1 MAQDFDWLYCWVRR
15 QLRRLEDLIDTLLPQ
30 AEPRLIEN
38 TESNAYQIT
47 TAVVD
52 VDGVIVSGT
61 VLWPDGVAGVYT
73 TVTKN
78 VPFLKVDAYTVTY
91 AGTPAKTVTQPL
103 VTRDGNGEITIK
115 PALIVS

>member
-1 MAQDFDWLYCWVRR
+1 MALNFDWLLCYVKK
-15 QLRRLEDLIDTLLPQ
+15 QIARLDALIAELLPQ
-30 AEPRLIEN
+30 SDPRLVEN
-38 TESNAYQIT
+38 VESKAYQIT
-47 TAVVD
+47 AAVVD
-52 VDGVIVSGT
+52 GDGVIVSGT
-61 VLWPDGVAGVYT
+61 VLWPDGVTGVYT